1 MSPYLKIWSDGNDS
15 VSLGVTNKNNTLK
28 VIEKL
33 YLGNIKI
40 NIKMNNQTVTN
51 VLGRRKYWHSQSLQD
66 ITKLGDLRRRL
77 ENLYNKGQTN
87 VTIDKIEV
95 KSVSNSQLHDLHN
108 WDIIR
113 NNLII
118 NNQQYLI
125 DSISE
130 VTLILI

>member
-51 VLGRRKYWHSQSLQD
+51 VLGRRKDWHLQDAKD
-66 ITKLGDLRRRL
+66 ITKLGNLRRHL
-77 ENLYNKGQTN
+77 ENLYNKGQTK
-87 VTIDKIEV
+87 VTIDKIGGV
-95 KSVSNSQLHDLHN
+95 KSVPNSQLLDLH
-108 WDIIR
+108 
-113 NNLII
+113 
-118 NNQQYLI
+118 
-125 DSISE
+125 S
-130 VTLILI
+130 